1 MKRLQYA
8 IYKYIN
14 KQRHFLYFDYEEWI
28 VVEQLKKTG
37 QEYYDEYGVLCNV
50 IFK

>member
-1 MKRLQYA
+1 MKKLQYA

-14 KQRHFLYFDYEEWI
+14 KKRHFLYFSFEEWV
-28 VVEQLKKTG
+28 VVEQLKKEG
-37 QEYYDEYGVLCNV
+37 KEYIDEYGVLCNV